1 MAPIQ
6 FGVLMIPFQLSDVV
20 MPLDILS
27 SSSSTYLELMAQPMG
42 LTPTQVS
49 QGLEVEY
56 HYIGLDGTTPST
68 HSAELKL
75 LPSCTTTSCPKL
87 DYLLIGGPTPD
98 YAANV
103 PAQFATFI
111 RERLPELKAVFTTC
125 TGSLVLAAT
134 GLLDGVTAT
143 VNHECIGLAQHMF
156 PDVLWTKE
164 KQWVV
169 SGEGSKFW
177 TAGGACAGMDM
188 VAEWARQRTGK
199 QVAEAG
205 WAALDYE
212 PRDVTGKL
220 VQREF
225 FGGRLGAAKA

>member
-6 FGVLMIPFQLSDVV
+6 LGVLMIPFQLSDVV
-20 MPLDILS
+20 MPLDVLS
-27 SSSSTYLELMAQPMG
+27 SSSSKYLELMAPAMG
-42 LTPTQVS
+42 LTPSQVA

-56 HYIGLDGTTPST
+56 HYIGLEASTPST

-75 LPSCTTTSCPKL
+75 VPTCTTATCPKI

-98 YAANV
+98 YAQNV
-103 PAQFATFI
+103 PEQFATFI
-111 RERLPELKAVFTTC
+111 RDRLPNLKAVFTTC

-156 PDVLWTKE
+156 PNVKWTKE
-164 KQWVV
+164 KQWIV
-169 SGEGSKFW
+169 SGEGQKFW

-188 VAEWARQRTGK
+188 FAFWAMERTGK

-212 PRDVTGKL
+212 PRDVQGKL
-220 VQREF
+220 IQREF